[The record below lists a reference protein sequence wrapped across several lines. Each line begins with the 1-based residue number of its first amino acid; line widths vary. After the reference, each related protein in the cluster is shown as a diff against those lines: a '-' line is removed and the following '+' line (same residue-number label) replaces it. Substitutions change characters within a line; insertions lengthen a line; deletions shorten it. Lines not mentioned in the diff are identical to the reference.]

1 MAYEPILGIIEPV
14 MGARSSLADSDAA
27 AALFGSA
34 RQTVLGFFFDHPEE
48 RFYQRQVVRS
58 LSIGSGAVQREL
70 ARLVA
75 GGILTRTVEGRQ
87 AYYQVNRNGSIY
99 PELHGLVRKT
109 MGAAGVLR
117 EALLPLTGKVRVAFI
132 FGSMARR
139 HEQAESDIDVMVIGD
154 EIGLSNISPLLR
166 PAQDALRRE
175 VNPTVYRTAEFRKKL
190 ADGHHFVT
198 RVMEGSKV
206 FLVGGE
212 HELSELGA
220 VRVAQTAP
228 LKQARNR

>member
-1 MAYEPILGIIEPV
+1 M
-14 MGARSSLADSDAA
+14 DSKAA
-27 AALFGSA
+27 AALFGA
-34 RQTVLGFFFDHPEE
+34 TRQAVLGFFFDHPAE
-48 RFYQRQVVRS
+48 RFYQRQVMRS
-58 LSIGSGAVQREL
+58 LSLGSGAVQREL

-87 AYYQVNRNGSIY
+87 VYYQVNEQGMIY

-117 EALLPLTGKVRVAFI
+117 EALRPLTARIRLAFI

-139 HEQAESDIDVMVIGD
+139 HEQADSDIDVMIVGD
-154 EIGLSNISPLLR
+154 DIGLFDVSPVLR

-175 VNPTVYRTAEFRKKL
+175 VNPTVYSTAEFSKKL
-190 ADGHHFVT
+190 VGGHHFLT
-198 RVMEGSKV
+198 RVMEGAKV
-206 FLVGGE
+206 FLIGGE

-220 VRVAQTAP
+220 VGLAETTPQQQTG
-228 LKQARNR
+228 NR

>member
-1 MAYEPILGIIEPV
+1 
-14 MGARSSLADSDAA
+14 MGTHSSLADSDAA
-27 AALFGSA
+27 AALFGA
-34 RQTVLGFFFDHPEE
+34 TRQAVLGFFFDHPDE

-58 LSIGSGAVQREL
+58 LALGSGAVQREL
-70 ARLVA
+70 ARLVT

-87 AYYQVNRNGSIY
+87 AYYQVNLNGSIY

-117 EALLPLTGKVRVAFI
+117 EALRPLKGRVRVAFI

-139 HEQAESDIDVMVIGD
+139 NEQAESDIDVMLIGD
-154 EIGLSNISPLLR
+154 DIGLSDVSPLLR
-166 PAQDALRRE
+166 PAQDILRRE
-175 VNPTVYRTAEFRKKL
+175 VNPKVYRTAEFRGKL
-190 ADGHHFVT
+190 SEGHHFIT
-198 RVMEGSKV
+198 RVMEGEKV

-220 VRVAQTAP
+220 FRLGETPQV
-228 LKQARNR
+228 KQAGNR

>member
-1 MAYEPILGIIEPV
+1 
-14 MGARSSLADSDAA
+14 MGTRHSLADSDAA
-27 AALFGSA
+27 AALFGA
-34 RQTVLGFFFDHPEE
+34 TRQAVLGLFFDHPDQ

-58 LSIGSGAVQREL
+58 LSLGSGSVQREL

-87 AYYQVNRNGSIY
+87 AYYQVNPNGSIY

-117 EALLPLTGKVRVAFI
+117 EAMRPLAGKVRAAFI

-139 HEQAESDIDVMVIGD
+139 HERAESDIDVMIIGD
-154 EIGLSNISPLLR
+154 DVSLSNVSPLLR
-166 PAQDALRRE
+166 PAQESLRRE
-175 VNPTVYRTAEFRKKL
+175 VNPTVYRTAEFRRKL
-190 ADGHHFVT
+190 SDGHHFIT
-198 RVMEGSKV
+198 RVMEGEKV
-206 FLVGGE
+206 FLIGGE

-220 VRVAQTAP
+220 VRLAETAP
-228 LKQARNR
+228 PQPTGNR